1 MRNRQFLLSAAAV
14 AALGLAGCNQHA
26 EQTPAAPATGAP
38 IASLPLAEGAPPPLV
53 AAPGAAALPSAPP
66 VRTVTVPARQ
76 RYRYIDRA
84 YDLGEAFADS
94 PPDYTVDYE
103 GVRPWI
109 WRSNGG
115 QYRVV
120 EQTPDG
126 PRIYYY
132 DAGSDEPFLVRDPR
146 YAYGYDD
153 GGLAVIY
160 GADGRLM
167 DYDSEAADRAAR
179 YLARA
184 RGLYRAAVHE
194 QRQAAYAS
202 AWQSRRTE
210 VLGEQRAWGAEQ
222 QRDSGWR
229 DWRQANQQPPSQ
241 DWNRERSLREAYTR
255 QTAAV
260 VAAAALSAN
269 RRPPGPTNAA
279 PQPFAPPAG
288 QGPNGNAGRD
298 AQAAQLRAQ
307 QQAQAAQQQAQA
319 AQQQAQQASQQ
330 KAQADRDA
338 QRAARE
344 KSQAAAQ
351 AQGQAQAQQQKA
363 QADREAQRAARERS
377 QAAEQ
382 AQAQQQKGQADR
394 EAQRAARQQ
403 AKAAADGQAQQQKAQ
418 ADREAQRAAREQ
430 AKATADAQAQ
440 QQKAQADRE
449 AQRAA
454 RQQAKAAADGQAQQ
468 QKAQA
473 DREAQRAAREQ
484 AKAAADGQAQQQKAQ
499 ADREAQRAA
508 RQQAKATAEAQAQAQ
523 QAQQQKAQAQQ
534 EADRA
539 ARQQAR
545 AAKQAQD
552 AQQAQAQAK
561 AAQPA
566 AKPKPSAEAAKPLPG
581 QGNGGRDR
589 EHPHRDKTP
598 DQN

>member
-1 MRNRQFLLSAAAV
+1 MRNRQFLLSAAAI
-14 AALGLAGCNQHA
+14 AALGLAACNQHA

-53 AAPGAAALPSAPP
+53 PAPDVAGLPSAPP
-66 VRTVTVPARQ
+66 VKTVSVPARE

-146 YAYGYDD
+146 YAYGYDS

-194 QRQAAYAS
+194 QRQAAYAA

-210 VLGEQRAWGAEQ
+210 VLGEQRAWADEQ

-229 DWRQANQQPPSQ
+229 AWREAHQQPQSQ

-269 RRPPGPTNAA
+269 QRPPGPANAA
-279 PQPFAPPAG
+279 PGQPFSSTTG

-307 QQAQAAQQQAQA
+307 QQAQADRDAQAARERSQATAQAQA
-319 AQQQAQQASQQ
+319 QAQQQ
-330 KAQADRDA
+330 KAQADREA
-338 QRAARE
+338 QQAARQHDRAA
-344 KSQAAAQ
+344 AD
-351 AQGQAQAQQQKA
+351 AQAQQQKA
-363 QADREAQRAARERS
+363 QADREAQRAAR
-377 QAAEQ
+377 QH
-382 AQAQQQKGQADR
+382 D
-394 EAQRAARQQ
+394 
-403 AKAAADGQAQQQKAQ
+403 KAA
-418 ADREAQRAAREQ
+418 
-430 AKATADAQAQ
+430 ADAQAQ

-454 RQQAKAAADGQAQQ
+454 RQQAKAASD
-468 QKAQA
+468 
-473 DREAQRAAREQ
+473 
-484 AKAAADGQAQQQKAQ
+484 
-499 ADREAQRAA
+499 
-508 RQQAKATAEAQAQAQ
+508 AQAQAQ

-539 ARQQAR
+539 ARQQGR
-545 AAKQAQD
+545 AAKQAQE

-566 AKPKPSAEAAKPLPG
+566 AKPQPEAQAAKPAPG

-589 EHPHRDKTP
+589 PHPNRDKKP

>member
-1 MRNRQFLLSAAAV
+1 MRNRQFLLSAAAI
-14 AALGLAGCNQHA
+14 AALGLAACNQHA

-53 AAPGAAALPSAPP
+53 PAPDVAALPSAPP
-66 VRTVTVPARQ
+66 VKTVSVPARE

-146 YAYGYDD
+146 YAYGYDS

-194 QRQAAYAS
+194 QRQAAYAA

-210 VLGEQRAWGAEQ
+210 VLGEQRAWADEQ

-229 DWRQANQQPPSQ
+229 DWREAHQQPQSQ

-269 RRPPGPTNAA
+269 QRPPGPANAA
-279 PQPFAPPAG
+279 PGQPFSSTTG

-307 QQAQAAQQQAQA
+307 QQAQA
-319 AQQQAQQASQQ
+319 
-330 KAQADRDA
+330 DRDA
-338 QRAARE
+338 QVARE
-344 KSQAAAQ
+344 RSQATAQ
-351 AQGQAQAQQQKA
+351 AQAQAQQQKA
-363 QADREAQRAARERS
+363 QADREAQ
-377 QAAEQ
+377 Q
-382 AQAQQQKGQADR
+382 
-394 EAQRAARQQ
+394 AARQH
-403 AKAAADGQAQQQKAQ
+403 D
-418 ADREAQRAAREQ
+418 RAA
-430 AKATADAQAQ
+430 ADAQAQ

-449 AQRAA
+449 VQRAA
-454 RQQAKAAADGQAQQ
+454 RQQAKAASD
-468 QKAQA
+468 
-473 DREAQRAAREQ
+473 
-484 AKAAADGQAQQQKAQ
+484 
-499 ADREAQRAA
+499 
-508 RQQAKATAEAQAQAQ
+508 AQAQAQ

-539 ARQQAR
+539 VRQQAR
-545 AAKQAQD
+545 AAKQAQE

-566 AKPKPSAEAAKPLPG
+566 AKPQPETQAAKPAPG

-589 EHPHRDKTP
+589 PHPNRDKKP